1 MNSDRCMS
9 VNPSL
14 DFSPSSLHWNL
25 GLGDILPGSA
35 TDVAKRAETD
45 GFPPL
50 GTGFYNQFNVAESQ
64 ANPVVPGIPALI
76 PLIQSTVPALQPPP
90 AFTPG
95 PAMNQNRIP
104 CSILGCPVFFNRDG
118 DRIRHEASV
127 HGFNQALQLHLCPIL
142 NCPKSQGAGYTRKDK
157 LTEHMWKK
165 HSDLGFM
172 KKVL

>member
-50 GTGFYNQFNVAESQ
+50 G
-64 ANPVVPGIPALI
+64 NPVVPGIPALI

-127 HGFNQALQLHLCPIL
+127 HGLNQVFQLYLCPIAG
-142 NCPKSQGAGYTRKDK
+142 CMKSQGAGYTRKDK